1 MAREMQKNSMFI
13 EHGPEAFDNGD
24 VRKNLD
30 DDGREKRTG
39 NELFYI

>member
-1 MAREMQKNSMFI
+1 MQKNSMFI
-13 EHGPEAFDNGD
+13 EHGPEAFDNGEF
-24 VRKNLD
+24 RKNVD